1 MRIKISF
8 TALFLFLCVTA
19 SAQNVYLDSLLLW
32 LKVHPERDTM
42 RVMNTH
48 RISYR
53 LSEINAARSWKYA
66 KETET
71 LARQLGFKKGECLAN
86 INYAILEAVE
96 GNYKNSAD
104 YYLKAIQIA
113 EEIQYTRGLSISY
126 NNIGENYFRL
136 KEYEKALEYFQKALL
151 LNHNIDELRGQAINL
166 EMIGSVYFAKNE
178 LNKAL
183 GYWNKGFEYANKS
196 NDPNVLTQLQVDI
209 GKYYTE
215 IKQLDKA
222 FLRLRI
228 ADSIAS
234 LHNETYY
241 QILAYKAYSNAFS
254 KIHKHDSSLSYLRKA
269 LTSSKILGNKNEE
282 CEIYNL
288 IAVHFEEKRMYDS
301 GMYYLRKHKELSDTV
316 LSDKNFAHLAFI
328 QTQYE
333 TELKEQENQRL
344 KHVEKNQKKEIIE
357 KNWLLIASA
366 VALLLAFFSIFL
378 LYRSFQN
385 KKHNLELHE
394 LKNASEYKQQVA
406 ELEVKSLRS
415 QMNPHFIFNSLNSIR
430 NYIIQNE
437 PHIASNYLSQF
448 ATLMRK
454 ILDASQQSFIYID
467 DEIEML
473 KLYLDLEL
481 MRFSQRFNYVIDLN
495 EDIENANYKIPSMVL
510 QPFIENAIW
519 HGLLNKEEGV
529 GELKIKFIEF
539 ENDTTQIVCEIT
551 DNGIGR
557 KKSAEHKNSLKQHK
571 SKGLEITKERL
582 IRLSHGH
589 IKEPIEFV
597 DLYDESGNACGTRV
611 FIHLPIM

>member
-1 MRIKISF
+1 MRNKIF
-8 TALFLFLCVTA
+8 FLALLFFSQFA
-19 SAQNVYLDSLLLW
+19 ANAQNAYLDSILTW
-32 LKVHPERDTM
+32 LKTHPARDTL
-42 RVMNTH
+42 RVVSTH
-48 RISYR
+48 RVSYR
-53 LSEINAARSWKYA
+53 LSEINAARAWKYA
-66 KETET
+66 KETES
-71 LARQLGFKKGECLAN
+71 LARQLGYRKGECLAN

-113 EEIQYTRGLSISY
+113 KEINYTRGLSISY

-136 KEYEKALEYFQKALL
+136 KEYDKALEYFEDALE
-151 LNHNIDELRGQAINL
+151 LNHSINELRGQAINL

-178 LNKAL
+178 FNKAL
-183 GYWNKGFEYANKS
+183 GYWNKGFELAGQSK
-196 NDPNVLTQLQVDI
+196 DPNVTAQLQVDF
-209 GKYYTE
+209 GKYFIE
-215 IKQLDKA
+215 MKQLPQA
-222 FLRLRI
+222 FQRLKI
-228 ADSIAS
+228 ADSIAT
-234 LHNETYY
+234 LHNETFY
-241 QILAYKAYSNAFS
+241 QILAYKAYSNAYS
-254 KIHKHDSSLSYLRKA
+254 KIQQHDSSLSYLRKA
-269 LTSSKILGNKNEE
+269 LNASHLLGNKNEE

-288 IAVHFEEKRMYDS
+288 IAIHFEKQHMYDS
-301 GMYYLRKHKELSDTV
+301 GMYYLRKHKALGDTV

-344 KHVEKNQKKEIIE
+344 KHVEKSQKKEIIE

-378 LYRSFQN
+378 LYRSFKN
-385 KKHNLELHE
+385 KKQNLELQE
-394 LKNASEYKQQVA
+394 QKNESEYRQQVA

-430 NYIIQNE
+430 NYIIKNE
-437 PHIASNYLSQF
+437 PLIAGNYLAQF

-473 KLYLDLEL
+473 KLYLELEL
-481 MRFSQRFNYVIDLN
+481 MRFSQRFNYVI
-495 EDIENANYKIPSMVL
+495 EISSETENANYKIPSMVL

-539 ENDTTQIVCEIT
+539 EHDSTQIVCEIT

-557 KKSAEHKNSLKQHK
+557 KKSAEYKNSLKQHK
-571 SKGLEITKERL
+571 SKGLDITRERL
-582 IRLSHGH
+582 IRLSNGV
-589 IKEPIEFV
+589 ISEPIEFV
-597 DLYDESGNACGTRV
+597 DLYDEAGNAAGTRV
-611 FIHLPIM
+611 FIHMPIM